1 MGTVMLVEGKD
12 KYFYFSVKDNINT
25 LVEMWKCSIIK
36 KEASLGTSLALKKSK
51 IGRVEQ
57 YFGKP

>member
-1 MGTVMLVEGKD
+1 MGTVRLVKGRD
-12 KYFYFSVKDNINT
+12 KYFYFSVKENINT

-36 KEASLGTSLALKKSK
+36 KEASLGISLTLKESK